1 MHHFYRLLIVT
12 FLLNPVLA
20 KANSGF
26 VKLLFGIE
34 PKEVLESKDKSAV
47 VLTEGSLG
55 NKGFFYLQQTDSLG
69 NIQWLVNLFP
79 IQDTS
84 VQFGVDM
91 QTDNNGNI
99 FVITHHKNGNNG
111 LLQKVSKIRDGVI
124 LYTRIL
130 PNIDSLQPV
139 PFIRTYAKT
148 EDSGLIHILYNK
160 FTNTFYLQKFDAQAS
175 IVWTKI
181 LDHVNFNASLDSV
194 ALFGLQFQTRIKKV
208 NPNKYAITGIGFN
221 TSGNKYELFQAI
233 YDNTSQTFQYN
244 HFQLPEIIVS
254 TSSKPILFDEAITN
268 LDKMRIAILNYNT
281 SVALNSYFISDLNM
295 DNGTKNIA
303 YTFQD
308 SSNNA
313 HFPQRLYIDK
323 AGNLFF
329 LKPNSLYKRNPAGAM
344 VWNRIMFP
352 DRVISANVIEQDF
365 VFMQNF
371 TELSDS
377 SFYIIGRG
385 GKGYPGNF
393 CFCFGALI
401 KANKNGVIYERL
413 INGNVFVD
421 ENKNC
426 SSDNEA
432 GLKQI
437 LVEATT
443 GTASFYAT
451 TDSTG
456 NYSIPVDIGV
466 YTVKIYLNNNTY
478 WQACTPSVQVNT
490 LNDTTIADFA
500 VQKQIECPYL
510 DVDVA
515 TPFLRRCFEN
525 TYNIHYCN
533 YGTATA
539 QNAYVK
545 IVFDSLLQV
554 TSSSIPWT
562 SVNGNTYTFLL
573 GNINEQQ
580 CGDFNIHAYLS
591 CDSSVLG
598 QTHCVQAFIF
608 PDSLCGNQAGWDGAI
623 IQVTGRCVG
632 DSVIL
637 LIKNIGTGNMTAPK
651 KYYVL
656 EGDFLKLAPNDFQLN
671 ASDSKIVT
679 VPVNG
684 NTITLL
690 AQQTDNY
697 PFPGMPAVSIEGCNG
712 ALQPGYV
719 NDVSQNNSS
728 PFVANNC
735 MQNIGSYDPNF
746 KAALPTGLDTMH
758 FVNNKTPL
766 EYIIHFQN
774 TGTDTAFSVAVT
786 DTISKMLN
794 ISTLKMGASSHP
806 YSYNVSGTGVLNV
819 NFNNIQL
826 PDSSTDPSASQ
837 GFFKF
842 TIQPK
847 NTLPDYNRINN
858 DANIYFDFNNGVKTN
873 SVFHTVKE
881 NLFNVISSVSNTYK
895 DHVSIR
901 VFPNPFS
908 DVVTFK
914 MADENQNYLYEFHL
928 TDLQGKL
935 LWSQYFRSSLTI
947 NGKDLNSDLY
957 LYTITHNN
965 SIVAAGKLIRQ

>member
-1 MHHFYRLLIVT
+1 MHRFYPTLIALC
-12 FLLNPVLA
+12 LLNPVLL

-55 NKGFFYLQQTDSLG
+55 NRGFFYIQQTDSLG

-79 IQDTS
+79 VQDTS
-84 VQFGVDM
+84 VRFGVDM
-91 QTDNNGNI
+91 TTDNNGNI
-99 FVITHHKNGNNG
+99 FVVTHHQNGNG

-124 LYTRIL
+124 LYTRAL

-139 PFIRTYAKT
+139 PYIRTYAKT
-148 EDSGLIHILYNK
+148 EDSGLLHILYNK
-160 FTNTFYLQKFDAQAS
+160 ITRTFYLQKFDAQAN
-175 IVWTKI
+175 IAWTKI
-181 LDHVNFNASLDSV
+181 LDRTNFNASLDTV
-194 ALFGLQFQTRIKKV
+194 PLFGLQYQTRIKKI
-208 NPNKYAITGIGFN
+208 NADKYAITGIGFN
-221 TSGNKYELFQAI
+221 SSGNKYELFQAI
-233 YDNTSQTFQYN
+233 YDNSGQTFQYN
-244 HFQLPEIIVS
+244 HFQLPEVIVS
-254 TSSKPILFDEAITN
+254 AQSKPILFDEAITN
-268 LDKMRIAILNYNT
+268 PDKMRIAILNYNT
-281 SVALNSYFISDLNM
+281 SVALNSYYISDLNI
-295 DNGTKNIA
+295 DNGSKNIA

-313 HFPQRLYIDK
+313 HFPQRLYIDN

-329 LKPNSLYKRNPAGAM
+329 LKPNSLYKRNPAGVI
-344 VWNRIMFP
+344 VWDRVMFP

-377 SFYIIGRG
+377 TFYIIGRG
-385 GKGYPGNF
+385 GKGFPGNL
-393 CFCFGALI
+393 CLCFGALI

-413 INGNVFVD
+413 INGNVFTD

-426 SSDNEA
+426 SFDNEA

-443 GTASFYAT
+443 GNASFYAT
-451 TDSTG
+451 TDSSG
-456 NYSIPVDIGV
+456 NYSIPVDIGT
-466 YTVKIYLNNNTY
+466 YTVKIYLNNSTY

-545 IVFDSLLQV
+545 VVFDSLLQV
-554 TSSSIPWT
+554 RSSTIPWT

-573 GNINEQQ
+573 GNIDEQQ
-580 CGDFNIHAYLS
+580 CGDFNIQTYLS
-591 CDSSVLG
+591 CDSSLLG

-608 PDSLCGNQAGWDGAI
+608 PDSLCGSTSGWDGAI

-637 LIKNIGTGNMTAPK
+637 QIKNIGTGNMASPK

-656 EGDFLKLAPNDFQLN
+656 EGDFLKMAPNDFQLI
-671 ASDSKIVT
+671 AGESITVT
-679 VPVNG
+679 VPVDG

-697 PFPGMPAVSIEGCNG
+697 PFPGMPAISIEGCNG
-712 ALQPGYV
+712 TLLPGFV
-719 NDVSQNNSS
+719 NHVSQNYSS
-728 PFVANNC
+728 PFAANNC
-735 MQNIGSYDPNF
+735 TQNIGSFDPNF
-746 KAALPTGLDTMH
+746 KSALPTGLDTMH
-758 FVNNKTPL
+758 FVTNKTPL

-774 TGTDTAFSVAVT
+774 TGTDTAFAIVVT
-786 DTISKMLN
+786 DTISKLVN

-806 YSYNVSGTGVLNV
+806 YTYNILGMGILKV
-819 NFNNIQL
+819 NFNNISL
-826 PDSSTDPSASQ
+826 PDSTTDPVASQ

-847 NTLPDYNRINN
+847 STLADYNKIYN
-858 DANIYFDFNNGVKTN
+858 DASIYFDFNNGIKTN

-881 NLFNVISSVSNTYK
+881 NLFSVISSVSDPYK
-895 DHVSIR
+895 NHVSIK
-901 VFPNPFS
+901 VFPNPFNEI
-908 DVVTFK
+908 VTFK
-914 MADENQNYLYEFHL
+914 MSDENQNNLYEFHL
-928 TDLQGKL
+928 MDLQGKV
-935 LWSQYFRSSLTI
+935 LWSQFFRSSFSL
-947 NGKDLNSDLY
+947 NGKDLNSNLY
-957 LYTITHNN
+957 LYTITHDN
-965 SIVAAGKLIRQ
+965 STVATGKLIRQ